1 MDERTVPI
9 KAAKV
14 SFDVIE
20 ALREREGAGV
30 SELATALEMPTST
43 IHDHLRTLEQQG
55 YLVKEDGEY
64 RVGARFLELGEQA
77 RSRKKVY
84 GIARPEVDSLAEET
98 GEHANLLIEEH
109 GLGVFLYKARGED
122 AVNLDTHAGMRVLL
136 QTTALGKTI
145 LAYRPREEVE
155 AILDEHGLPE
165 ITANTVTDRDELLDE
180 LETIRE
186 RGYALDDEE
195 RVQGMRCVA
204 APILSDDQ
212 EAIAAVSV
220 SGPRS
225 RMAGDRYTEEI
236 PELVL
241 RSANVIE
248 VNMTYS

>member
-1 MDERTVPI
+1 MDERSVPI

>member
-1 MDERTVPI
+1 MDERPVPI

-109 GLGVFLYKARGED
+109 GLGVFLYKARGAD

-165 ITANTVTDRDELLDE
+165 ITPNTVTDRAALLDE

>member
-1 MDERTVPI
+1 MDERSVPI

-20 ALREREGAGV
+20 ELREREGAGV

-109 GLGVFLYKARGED
+109 GLGVFLYKARGAD

-165 ITANTVTDRDELLDE
+165 ITPNTVTDRDELLDE

-225 RMAGDRYTEEI
+225 RMAGERYTEEI